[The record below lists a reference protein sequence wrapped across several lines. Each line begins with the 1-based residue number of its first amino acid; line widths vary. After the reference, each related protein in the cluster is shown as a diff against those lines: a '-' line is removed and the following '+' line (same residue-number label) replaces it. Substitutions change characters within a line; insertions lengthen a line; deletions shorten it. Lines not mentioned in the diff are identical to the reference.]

1 MEGKEL
7 TNMGHLWSKF
17 LTQVS
22 NQGFSVML
30 LVMVVIYFSMQND
43 SLQQKVDA
51 CTQTRIQYY
60 ETQMSYLQTVIQ
72 ENTRALDRNSRAITK
87 AGGDP

>member
-1 MEGKEL
+1 MEGKEQ

-30 LVMVVIYFSMQND
+30 LVMVVIYFQMQND
-43 SLQQKVDA
+43 SLQKKVDA

-60 ETQMSYLQTVIQ
+60 ETQMSHLQTVIQ
-72 ENTRALDRNSRAITK
+72 ENTRALDRNSRAMTRSGK
-87 AGGDP
+87 E